1 MVAVV
6 VVVEVEEGVGDLQNL
21 PLQSLEEN
29 MLVPVAVV
37 EVVEVAVAAVEWV
50 RLFQF
55 VLVVLV
61 LQVVVLALLFA
72 VEF

>member
-1 MVAVV
+1 MVAAV

-29 MLVPVAVV
+29 MLVPVA
-37 EVVEVAVAAVEWV
+37 VVEVAVAAVEWV